1 MELKTRYL
9 GLELKHPI
17 VASPSPI
24 SQRFDGV
31 RRLEDAG
38 ASAIVLAS
46 LFEEQIR
53 FENESFAYFDHISSN
68 NFAESLS
75 FFPKMDEFVAGPEE
89 YLELVHKA
97 SECCEIPVIAS
108 LNATSAEGWSE
119 YAGKLEEAGAKALE
133 LNAYYIPDYGQT
145 SQQVEER
152 YVEMAKTVRAAIN
165 IPFAVKLCPYFSS
178 MGDMAKRLT
187 DAGADGL
194 VLFNRLYQP
203 DFDLDLQEVKTT
215 LELSSSSEIRLSLL
229 WIANLYGQVPG
240 SLAGTT
246 GVHRGTDVVKYILAG
261 ADIAMTTSALLKH
274 GTGHL
279 NVMLA
284 ELIDWCD
291 RHHVKSIDNVRGS
304 MSKKHVLDP
313 AAFDRANYV
322 KVLQSYMPKY
332 ATPGRYKR
340 YEDFGL

>member
-1 MELKTRYL
+1 MDLKTKYL

-24 SQRFDGV
+24 SQRFDGI

-75 FFPKMDEFVAGPEE
+75 FFPKMDEFVAGPDE
-89 YLELVHKA
+89 YLELIRKA
-97 SECCEIPVIAS
+97 SECCEVPVIPS
-108 LNATSAEGWSE
+108 LNATSPEGWGD
-119 YAGKLEEAGAKALE
+119 YAGKMQQAGAKALE
-133 LNAYYIPDYGQT
+133 LNAYYIPDFGQT
-145 SQQVEER
+145 SVHVEQR
-152 YVEMAKTVRAAIN
+152 YVDMVKTVRASIK
-165 IPFAVKLCPYFSS
+165 IPFAVKLTPYFSS

-203 DFDLDLQEVKTT
+203 DFDLDLQDVKTT
-215 LELSSSSEIRLSLL
+215 LELSDSNEIRLSLL
-229 WIANLYGQVPG
+229 WIANLYGQLNC

-246 GVHRGTDVVKYILAG
+246 GVHRGTDAVKYLLAG
-261 ADIAMTTSALLKH
+261 ADVAMTTSALLKH

-279 NVMLA
+279 LVMLA

-291 RHHVKSIDNVRGS
+291 RHNVDSIDQIRGS

-332 ATPGRYKR
+332 STPGRFKR

>member
-9 GLELKHPI
+9 GLDLKHPI

-75 FFPKMDEFVAGPEE
+75 FFPKMDEFVAGPDE
-89 YLELVHKA
+89 YLELIRKSA
-97 SECCEIPVIAS
+97 ECCEIPVIAS
-108 LNATSAEGWSE
+108 LNATSPEGWGE
-119 YAGKLEEAGAKALE
+119 YAAKIENAGAKALE
-133 LNAYYIPDYGQT
+133 LNAYYIPEFGQS
-145 SQQVEER
+145 SQQVEQR
-152 YVEMAKTVRAAIN
+152 YVEMVRNVRAAIT
-165 IPFAVKLCPYFSS
+165 IPFAVKLSPYFSS

-187 DAGADGL
+187 DAGANGL

-203 DFDLDLQEVKTT
+203 DFDLDLQDVKTT
-215 LELSSSSEIRLSLL
+215 LELSQSNEIRLSLL
-229 WIANLYGQVPG
+229 WIANLYGHVPC

-246 GVHRGTDVVKYILAG
+246 GVHRGTDAVKYILAG
-261 ADIAMTTSALLKH
+261 ADVAMTTSALLKH

-279 NVMLA
+279 LVMLA

-291 RHHVKSIDNVRGS
+291 RHSVTNLDSVRGS